1 MTTMSAREAKAAA
14 QHRRC
19 QQRKLDG
26 VCVHCRAGLTDEDGI
41 ECVECVERHDR
52 WLASDAGRES
62 KRASDAKYRASPA
75 GRANCRVRAARR
87 RAKCRADGICLE
99 CRAPA
104 TRGQRCDVH
113 GAAHVARSR
122 AYRARRKEAR

>member
-1 MTTMSAREAKAAA
+1 MTAALAKAAA
-14 QHRRC
+14 RHRRY

-26 VCVHCRAGLTDEDGI
+26 VCVHCQAGLTDEDGI

-52 WLASDAGRES
+52 WRASDAGRAS
-62 KRASDAKYRASPA
+62 KRASDAKYHSSPA
-75 GRANCRVRAARR
+75 GLASNRTRTRR
-87 RAKCRADGICLE
+87 RAKCRAAGICLE

-122 AYRARRKEAR
+122 VYRARRRGKQ